1 MNTKHMLTWSN
12 ITYRTLL
19 DIREAANI
27 EDENERVYAIME
39 AVFGEDILDLPLK
52 DFNEKCKELQFLQKE
67 IPNDLHVKDIKVN
80 GREYYFDGLLGKIT
94 TAQYIDFQNYQKN
107 NDEQK
112 SFSVFIIPKGHK
124 YNDGYDMDQVFKDIL
139 DMPVPVL
146 FSASFFF
153 LTVVRTIH
161 QNFPTL
167 FNQIDEEAWATEGSN
182 REYEESGESI
192 NGDDANPFGILPF
205 VMTFIEVTNHTLE
218 EAMNYDVATLFY
230 IVSYQV
236 MVNKKKEEMI
246 KKMQK
251 QS

>member
-1 MNTKHMLTWSN
+1 MNNTKHMLKWN
-12 ITYRTLL
+12 DIKYRTFL

-39 AVFGEDILDLPLK
+39 AVFGEDVLDLPLK

-124 YNDGYDMDQVFKDIL
+124 YNDGYDMEQVFNDIL
-139 DMPVPVL
+139 DIPVPVL

-153 LTVVRTIH
+153 SR
-161 QNFPTL
+161 QFEL
-167 FNQIDEEAWATEGSN
+167 FI
-182 REYEESGESI
+182 RIFRRYSI
-192 NGDDANPFGILPF
+192 KQMKNLGLPK
-205 VMTFIEVTNHTLE
+205 
-218 EAMNYDVATLFY
+218 EAMENLEKVVNLSTTMMLTPLE
-230 IVSYQV
+230 SYR
-236 MVNKKKEEMI
+236 
-246 KKMQK
+246 
-251 QS
+251 S

>member
-1 MNTKHMLTWSN
+1 MNTKHMLTWNN
-12 ITYRTLL
+12 IKYRTLL

-27 EDENERVYAIME
+27 EDENERVFAIME
-39 AVFGEDILDLPLK
+39 AVFGEDVLDLPLK

-124 YNDGYDMDQVFKDIL
+124 YNDGYDMEQVFNDIL
-139 DMPVPVL
+139 DIPVPVL

-153 LTVVRTIH
+153 SR
-161 QNFPTL
+161 QFEL
-167 FNQIDEEAWATEGSN
+167 FI
-182 REYEESGESI
+182 RIFRRYSI
-192 NGDDANPFGILPF
+192 KQMKKLGLPK
-205 VMTFIEVTNHTLE
+205 
-218 EAMNYDVATLFY
+218 EAMENLEKV
-230 IVSYQV
+230 
-236 MVNKKKEEMI
+236 VNLSTTMMLAPLE
-246 KKMQK
+246 
-251 QS
+251 SFRS

>member
-1 MNTKHMLTWSN
+1 MNTKHMLTWNN
-12 ITYRTLL
+12 IKYRTLL

-27 EDENERVYAIME
+27 EDENERVFAIME
-39 AVFGEDILDLPLK
+39 AVFGEDVLDLPLK

-139 DMPVPVL
+139 DIPVPIL

-153 LTVVRTIH
+153 SR
-161 QNFPTL
+161 QFEL
-167 FNQIDEEAWATEGSN
+167 FI
-182 REYEESGESI
+182 RIFRRYSI
-192 NGDDANPFGILPF
+192 KQMKKLGLPK
-205 VMTFIEVTNHTLE
+205 
-218 EAMNYDVATLFY
+218 EAMENLEKV
-230 IVSYQV
+230 
-236 MVNKKKEEMI
+236 VNLSTTMMLAHLE
-246 KKMQK
+246 
-251 QS
+251 SFRS

>member
-1 MNTKHMLTWSN
+1 MMNKLGWSN

-39 AVFGEDILDLPLK
+39 AVFGEDVLDLPLK

-124 YNDGYDMDQVFKDIL
+124 YNDGYDMEQVFNDIL
-139 DMPVPVL
+139 DIPVPVL

-153 LTVVRTIH
+153 SR
-161 QNFPTL
+161 QFEL
-167 FNQIDEEAWATEGSN
+167 FI
-182 REYEESGESI
+182 RIFRRYSI
-192 NGDDANPFGILPF
+192 KQMKKIGLPK
-205 VMTFIEVTNHTLE
+205 
-218 EAMNYDVATLFY
+218 EAMENLEKVVNLSTEMMLTPLE
-230 IVSYQV
+230 SYH
-236 MVNKKKEEMI
+236 
-246 KKMQK
+246 
-251 QS
+251 S

>member
-1 MNTKHMLTWSN
+1 MNTKHMLTWNN
-12 ITYRTLL
+12 ITYRQLL

-39 AVFGEDILDLPLK
+39 AVFGEDVLDLPLK

-124 YNDGYDMDQVFKDIL
+124 YNDGYDMEQVFNDIL
-139 DMPVPVL
+139 DIPVPVL

-153 LTVVRTIH
+153 SR
-161 QNFPTL
+161 QFEL
-167 FNQIDEEAWATEGSN
+167 FI
-182 REYEESGESI
+182 RIFRRYSI
-192 NGDDANPFGILPF
+192 KQMKKLGLPK
-205 VMTFIEVTNHTLE
+205 
-218 EAMNYDVATLFY
+218 EAMENLEKVVNLSTTMMLTPLE
-230 IVSYQV
+230 SYR
-236 MVNKKKEEMI
+236 
-246 KKMQK
+246 
-251 QS
+251 S

>member
-1 MNTKHMLTWSN
+1 MTWN
-12 ITYRTLL
+12 DIKYRTLL

-39 AVFGEDILDLPLK
+39 AVFGEDVLDLPLK

-107 NDEQK
+107 EDEQK
-112 SFSVFIIPKGHK
+112 TFSVFIIPKGHK
-124 YNDGYDMDQVFKDIL
+124 YNDGYDMEQVFKDIL

-153 LTVVRTIH
+153 SR
-161 QNFPTL
+161 QFEL
-167 FNQIDEEAWATEGSN
+167 FI
-182 REYEESGESI
+182 RIFRRYSI
-192 NGDDANPFGILPF
+192 KQMKKLGLPK
-205 VMTFIEVTNHTLE
+205 
-218 EAMNYDVATLFY
+218 EAMENMKKVVNLSTEMMLTPLE
-230 IVSYQV
+230 SYH
-236 MVNKKKEEMI
+236 
-246 KKMQK
+246 
-251 QS
+251 S

>member
-1 MNTKHMLTWSN
+1 MNTKQMLTWAN
-12 ITYRTLL
+12 IKYRTLL
-19 DIREAANI
+19 DIREASNI

-39 AVFGEDILDLPLK
+39 AVFGEDVLDLPLK
-52 DFNEKCKELQFLQKE
+52 DFNEKCKELQFLQKD

-139 DMPVPVL
+139 DIPVPIL

-153 LTVVRTIH
+153 SR
-161 QNFPTL
+161 QFEL
-167 FNQIDEEAWATEGSN
+167 FI
-182 REYEESGESI
+182 RIFRRYSI
-192 NGDDANPFGILPF
+192 KQMKKLGLPK
-205 VMTFIEVTNHTLE
+205 
-218 EAMNYDVATLFY
+218 EAMENLEKVVNLSTTMMLTPLE
-230 IVSYQV
+230 SYH
-236 MVNKKKEEMI
+236 
-246 KKMQK
+246 
-251 QS
+251 S

>member
-1 MNTKHMLTWSN
+1 MTWN
-12 ITYRTLL
+12 DIKYRTLL

-39 AVFGEDILDLPLK
+39 AVFGEDVLNLPLK

-107 NDEQK
+107 EDEQK
-112 SFSVFIIPKGHK
+112 AFSVFIIPKGHK
-124 YNDGYDMDQVFKDIL
+124 YNDGYDMEQVFNDIL

-153 LTVVRTIH
+153 IR
-161 QNFPTL
+161 QFEL
-167 FNQIDEEAWATEGSN
+167 FI
-182 REYEESGESI
+182 RIFRRYSI
-192 NGDDANPFGILPF
+192 KQMKKLGLPK
-205 VMTFIEVTNHTLE
+205 
-218 EAMNYDVATLFY
+218 EAMENLEKVVNLTTEMMLTPLE
-230 IVSYQV
+230 SYH
-236 MVNKKKEEMI
+236 
-246 KKMQK
+246 
-251 QS
+251 S

>member
-1 MNTKHMLTWSN
+1 MSTKHMLKWSD
-12 ITYRTLL
+12 IKYRTLL

-39 AVFGEDILDLPLK
+39 AVFGEDVLDLPLK

-124 YNDGYDMDQVFKDIL
+124 YNDGYDMEQVFNDIL
-139 DMPVPVL
+139 DVPVPVL

-153 LTVVRTIH
+153 SR
-161 QNFPTL
+161 QFEL
-167 FNQIDEEAWATEGSN
+167 FI
-182 REYEESGESI
+182 RIFRRYSI
-192 NGDDANPFGILPF
+192 KQMKKLGLPK
-205 VMTFIEVTNHTLE
+205 
-218 EAMNYDVATLFY
+218 EAMENLEKVVNLSTEMMLTPLE
-230 IVSYQV
+230 SYH
-236 MVNKKKEEMI
+236 
-246 KKMQK
+246 
-251 QS
+251 S

>member
-12 ITYRTLL
+12 IKYRTLL
-19 DIREAANI
+19 DIKEAANI
-27 EDENERVYAIME
+27 EDENERVFAIME
-39 AVFGEDILDLPLK
+39 AVFGEDVLDLPLK

-124 YNDGYDMDQVFKDIL
+124 YNDGYDMEQVFNDIL
-139 DMPVPVL
+139 DVPVPIL

-153 LTVVRTIH
+153 SR
-161 QNFPTL
+161 QFEL
-167 FNQIDEEAWATEGSN
+167 FI
-182 REYEESGESI
+182 RIFRHYSI
-192 NGDDANPFGILPF
+192 KQMKKLGLPK
-205 VMTFIEVTNHTLE
+205 
-218 EAMNYDVATLFY
+218 EAMENLEKVVNLSTEMMLTPLE
-230 IVSYQV
+230 SYH
-236 MVNKKKEEMI
+236 
-246 KKMQK
+246 
-251 QS
+251 S

>member
-1 MNTKHMLTWSN
+1 MNTKHMLTWN
-12 ITYRTLL
+12 DITYRNLL

-39 AVFGEDILDLPLK
+39 AIFGEDVLDLPLK

-112 SFSVFIIPKGHK
+112 VFSVFIIPKGHK
-124 YNDGYDMDQVFKDIL
+124 YNDGYDMEQVFNDIL
-139 DMPVPVL
+139 DVPVPVL

-153 LTVVRTIH
+153 SR
-161 QNFPTL
+161 QFEL
-167 FNQIDEEAWATEGSN
+167 FI
-182 REYEESGESI
+182 RIFRRYSI
-192 NGDDANPFGILPF
+192 KQMKKLGLPK
-205 VMTFIEVTNHTLE
+205 
-218 EAMNYDVATLFY
+218 EAMENLEKVVNLSTMMMLTPLE
-230 IVSYQV
+230 SYH
-236 MVNKKKEEMI
+236 
-246 KKMQK
+246 
-251 QS
+251 S

>member
-1 MNTKHMLTWSN
+1 MNTKHMLTWNN
-12 ITYRTLL
+12 IKYRTLL

-27 EDENERVYAIME
+27 EDENERVFAIME
-39 AVFGEDILDLPLK
+39 AVFGEDVLDLPLK

-124 YNDGYDMDQVFKDIL
+124 YNDGYDMEQVFNDIL
-139 DMPVPVL
+139 DIPVPVL

-153 LTVVRTIH
+153 SR
-161 QNFPTL
+161 QFEL
-167 FNQIDEEAWATEGSN
+167 FI
-182 REYEESGESI
+182 RIFRRYSI
-192 NGDDANPFGILPF
+192 KQMKKLGLPK
-205 VMTFIEVTNHTLE
+205 
-218 EAMNYDVATLFY
+218 EAMENLEKVVNLSTTMMLAPLE
-230 IVSYQV
+230 SYR
-236 MVNKKKEEMI
+236 
-246 KKMQK
+246 
-251 QS
+251 S

>member
-1 MNTKHMLTWSN
+1 MKNTKHMLKWSD
-12 ITYRTLL
+12 IKYRTLL

-39 AVFGEDILDLPLK
+39 AVFGEDVLDLPLK

-107 NDEQK
+107 EDEQK

-124 YNDGYDMDQVFKDIL
+124 YNDGYDMEQVFNDIL
-139 DMPVPVL
+139 DIPVPVL

-153 LTVVRTIH
+153 SR
-161 QNFPTL
+161 QFEL
-167 FNQIDEEAWATEGSN
+167 FI
-182 REYEESGESI
+182 RIFRRYSI
-192 NGDDANPFGILPF
+192 KQMKKLGLPK
-205 VMTFIEVTNHTLE
+205 
-218 EAMNYDVATLFY
+218 EAMENLEKVVNLSTTMMLTPLE
-230 IVSYQV
+230 SYH
-236 MVNKKKEEMI
+236 
-246 KKMQK
+246 
-251 QS
+251 S